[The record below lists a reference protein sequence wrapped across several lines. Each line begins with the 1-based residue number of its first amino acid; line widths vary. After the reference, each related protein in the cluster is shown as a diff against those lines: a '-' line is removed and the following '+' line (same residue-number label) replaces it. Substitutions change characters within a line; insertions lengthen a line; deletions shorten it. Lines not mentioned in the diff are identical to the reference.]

1 MSKNLLLPT
10 NDYVFKRIFG
20 KKGNEDITRN
30 FIENVTGVRYEE
42 INLEDTPILERDLL
56 EKKMG
61 TLDVKVVANKYN
73 NIDIEMQVVK
83 SEYIADRILWYWSK
97 MYAGSLDKG
106 ESYNSTKRAI
116 CILLADF
123 NLENLKDI
131 SKFHTIWNIREE
143 KYRNMILTD
152 KLEIHII
159 ELEKLEN
166 NINLEDFKSLLE
178 WCEFI
183 KDPGKV
189 GNSIMEENI
198 YIKRAREELEKI
210 SQDDRERRLAELRDK
225 AIMDEIAIRDS
236 GFKEGYEEGK
246 ASGIKAGIE
255 AGLREGKS
263 KGLKQ
268 GKEQGIQEGK
278 AQGLQEGK
286 AQGLQE
292 GKAQGLQEGK
302 EQGLKEGKVQ
312 GKKESQIEIAKNM
325 LKENMDIAIIS
336 KLTGLSEVEIKELN

>member
-1 MSKNLLLPT
+1 MRPKSW
-10 NDYVFKRIFG
+10 
-20 KKGNEDITRN
+20 
-30 FIENVTGVRYEE
+30 
-42 INLEDTPILERDLL
+42 
-56 EKKMG
+56 
-61 TLDVKVVANKYN
+61 VKVLKS
-73 NIDIEMQVVK
+73 VV
-83 SEYIADRILWYWSK
+83 Y
-97 MYAGSLDKG
+97 
-106 ESYNSTKRAI
+106 
-116 CILLADF
+116 
-123 NLENLKDI
+123 
-131 SKFHTIWNIREE
+131 TIWNIR
-143 KYRNMILTD
+143 
-152 KLEIHII
+152 
-159 ELEKLEN
+159 
-166 NINLEDFKSLLE
+166 
-178 WCEFI
+178 
-183 KDPGKV
+183 
-189 GNSIMEENI
+189 EENI

-286 AQGLQE
+286 
-292 GKAQGLQEGK
+292 
-302 EQGLKEGKVQ
+302 VQ